1 MPLRA
6 FDADEAATRLV
17 DEVLA
22 GRELRPATRPPAAG
36 WTLHLEPVSSTY
48 FYHDASTGASAWE
61 SPSDL
66 EAAAARPFVRRKGRD
81 PSSAQFWYYKDRS
94 DQKQGPNYPGHM
106 RDWFVAGHFPE
117 VTLVAPSFSGEVPR
131 QADYYQIRGCFEA
144 PLKETAFCWRSGIS
158 PYPAASL
165 TQADDEAVDPGKP
178 AEEAHVGWLAE
189 ALARPRASNNAAGPV
204 LKGSF
209 CDLHW

>member
-36 WTLHLEPVSSTY
+36 WTVHLEPVTSTY

-61 SPSDL
+61 AAEL
-66 EAAAARPFVRRKGRD
+66 EAAARPFVRRKGRD
-81 PSSAQFWYYKDRS
+81 PRAAQFWYYKDRS

-165 TQADDEAVDPGKP
+165 TPADDEADPESPPRGSRRM
-178 AEEAHVGWLAE
+178 AGGGF
-189 ALARPRASNNAAGPV
+189 ARPRASNNAAGPV